1 MNINNNNKQF
11 LLNQLMWLGIS
22 LGISIT
28 ISMFIPFPISLVT
41 IIVVFVLLNLYMRK
55 RMIHRIGIGGG
66 AARIFGSLSSA
77 SPMFADDSLKYYC
90 MSCGTEHK
98 QSACPKCGSKMRRAG

>member
-1 MNINNNNKQF
+1 MNINNNDKQF
-11 LLNQLMWLGIS
+11 LFNQLMWLGIS

-55 RMIHRIGIGGG
+55 RMIHRMGIGGG
-66 AARIFGSLSSA
+66 GS
-77 SPMFADDSLKYYC
+77 
-90 MSCGTEHK
+90 
-98 QSACPKCGSKMRRAG
+98 